1 MSEETKT
8 NEPVKQEGDFKLKSK
23 KTTPKKLGNINND
36 PVKVDL
42 TKPEATGKIEKSYT
56 KVTIPSEEIKKEDN
70 AIRIGETETVDVG
83 EQTGDSAKMD
93 EQVQES
99 SETIEESS
107 PIQEITEEEEKVEV
121 KEIKQEIAE
130 AKRDE
135 QVLGKPLPENIEKLV
150 TFMEDTGG
158 TVEDYVALNKDYS
171 KLSSGQLL
179 KEYYIKTKPHL
190 DLEEI
195 AFLMEDNFD
204 FDEDVDEA
212 RDIRKKKLAYK
223 EEVAKA
229 KKHLESSKSK
239 YYDEIKLRPGVTQEQ
254 QEALSFYDQYKAQQ
268 EVAQRL
274 HGDFRDNTKKLFSKE
289 FKGFDFN
296 VGEKKFRYGVKDPVK
311 VGETQ
316 IDVQNFVKKYSNDKG
331 EITDPSGYHK
341 AMYAAM
347 NADKIAHHFYEQGKA
362 DGIKNVIKTS
372 KNPSTDKPR
381 QVADGNV
388 FVNGLKVKSI
398 SGLDSTKLKIKTKKF
413 N

>member
-23 KTTPKKLGNINND
+23 KRVPKNLGSLSGND
-36 PVKVDL
+36 PIKVDL
-42 TKPEATGKIEKSYT
+42 TKPEATGEIVPEVI
-56 KVTIPSEEIKKEDN
+56 KVTIPKEQDN
-70 AIRIGETETVDVG
+70 AIQIGETGKIPE
-83 EQTGDSAKMD
+83 EKQTGDLVEVDK
-93 EQVQES
+93 QV
-99 SETIEESS
+99 SEPVAAVEEVS
-107 PIQEITEEEEKVEV
+107 PIQEVTEEEKTEV

-135 QVLGKPLPENIEKLV
+135 KVLGKPLPENIEKLV
-150 TFMEDTGG
+150 SFMEETGG
-158 TVEDYVALNKDYS
+158 SVEDYVALNKDYS
-171 KLSSGQLL
+171 KLNSGQLL

-229 KKHLESSKSK
+229 KQHLESSKSK

-254 QEALSFYDQYKAQQ
+254 QEAMSFYDNYKAQQ
-268 EVAQRL
+268 ESAQQL
-274 HGDFRDNTKKLFSKE
+274 HGDFRDNTKKLFSQE

-296 VGEKKFRYGVKDPVK
+296 VGEKKFRYGIKDPVK

-316 IDVQNFVKKYSNDKG
+316 ADVQNFVNKYSNDKG
-331 EITDPSGYHK
+331 EIVDPAGYHK

-362 DGIKNVIKTS
+362 DGVKNVIESS

-388 FVNGLKVKSI
+388 FINGLKVKSI
-398 SGLDSTKLKIKTKKF
+398 SGLDSSKLRIKTKKF